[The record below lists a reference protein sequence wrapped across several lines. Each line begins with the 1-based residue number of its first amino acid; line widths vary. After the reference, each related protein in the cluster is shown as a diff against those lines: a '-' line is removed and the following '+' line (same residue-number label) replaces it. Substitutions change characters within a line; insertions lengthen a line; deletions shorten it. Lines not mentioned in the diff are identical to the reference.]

1 MAGTELAEAQEM
13 LNAYKAAERAV
24 LLGKE
29 YQIGGR
35 VVRRSDLSEIRAG
48 RQEWASEVSRL
59 SGTGG
64 TIGLIFPDLA
74 G

>member
-1 MAGTELAEAQEM
+1 MADSELAEAQEM
-13 LNAYKAAERAV
+13 LSAYKAAERAV

-35 VVRRSDLSEIRAG
+35 TVRRSDLSEIRDG
-48 RQEWASEVSRL
+48 RKEWAGEVSRL
-59 SGTGG
+59 SGNGSG
-64 TIGLIFPDLA
+64 IGLIYPDLA